1 MNQNKTTAQETAAT
15 TPAMTEDQRAKLA
28 KLAVKKRNDW
38 TKYLTDC
45 GVDVAQNMPIREL
58 KALFDKTSAERK
70 EARLRGEYL
79 PHEQRRSAGKW
90 ISWLKAHNIEPVE
103 TKLNQDGSIEN
114 FAALYAQVQ
123 EGKATVGSQAG
134 KTSKVALAK
143 VNQED
148 LDFMLDLI

>member
-1 MNQNKTTAQETAAT
+1 MTTKAQAPSTTA
-15 TPAMTEDQRAKLA
+15 PAMTDEQRARLA
-28 KLAVKKRNDW
+28 KLVMQKSKHW
-38 TKYLTDC
+38 KTYLTEC
-45 GVDVAQNMPIREL
+45 GVEFAENISLRDL

-90 ISWLKAHNIEPVE
+90 IKWLKDHGIEPVE

-114 FAALYAQVQ
+114 FKALYDQVQ

-134 KTSKVALAK
+134 KTGKVALAK
-143 VNQED
+143 VNQAD
-148 LDFMLDLI
+148 LDFMADLL